1 MDAIEPEIHE
11 PVPVIASHEPEDPP
25 STYLS
30 LETRFERILKLVE
43 EAGFDTLD
51 GMAAAYYTAKFQP
64 DSRAHYAQFQSR
76 TRYLRPFLQALNVNS
91 TDWPRREAAGYK
103 DGIARSAVGVYVEEL
118 VSLRQ
123 RQQQQQIGEAGSPA
137 STGSSDG
144 PDTASLGSRRAATFA
159 EKFRRFFMAVDAS
172 QGVKGDSQVFRQQVG
187 SFSFYN
193 SWLCPLMDSP
203 LDRSMT
209 NKPPTPPAHRSHNY
223 GLYSPNLPTTPNCPN
238 PKVPKLSA
246 AFYTSSVYSHDP
258 SFYFLPYFHIRSSW
272 SWEFLFV
279 LSIRTGRIQCAS
291 NGFLYGKRQ

>member
-76 TRYLRPFLQALNVNS
+76 TRYLRPFLQAINVNS

-123 RQQQQQIGEAGSPA
+123 RQQQQQTREAGSPA

-272 SWEFLFV
+272 S
-279 LSIRTGRIQCAS
+279 
-291 NGFLYGKRQ
+291 